1 MEKIRNFSIIAHIDH
16 GKSTFADRLL
26 EITGLKDPK
35 KKDQKCVL
43 DQLEIEQEKGITIKL
58 QAVKMQYK
66 GYELN
71 LIDTPGHVDF
81 SYEVSRSL
89 KACEGAIL
97 LVDASQ
103 GVQAQTLSTT
113 RKAQE
118 LGLKIIPVLNKIDI
132 PNINIAQKKKEFSQ
146 ILGFKED
153 EILMTSGKTGQGA
166 EDILKAIIERIPA
179 PQGDPDKPLQA
190 LIFDSFYHEHKGVVT
205 AIKVFNGTLEV
216 KNGHETKLHLLKH
229 GSEFSPKEIGI
240 FKPTLEATNRLT
252 AGEVGYIATGLKDIR
267 LFTVGDTISDKTT
280 AEALSGYQPPKP
292 MVFATLFP
300 TDPDDFPELAESL
313 TKLSLNDAAL
323 TIAQQ
328 RSNILGT
335 GFRCGFLGMLHME
348 VLQERLER
356 EYDVSLII
364 TAPSVEYKVKM
375 TNGEKLEVQTAAE
388 FPDSTYIQETQEP
401 WVDVEIF
408 TPQKYLGSIMELCQ
422 TKRGIYKDT
431 EYIKGTSSAE
441 TNLNYIILKYELPLA
456 SLITK
461 FFDNLKSISQ
471 GYASLDYKFIGYRPA
486 DVVKVAIIVNKNEV
500 PSLSF
505 LEVKQIADARARKI
519 LSVLKTAIPKHQF
532 QISLQAAIGA
542 KIAARED
549 ISAYRKDV
557 TGKLYGGDI
566 TRKKK
571 LLEKQKKGKKRLR
584 QIGGV
589 NIPQSAF
596 LAVIQD

>member
-1 MEKIRNFSIIAHIDH
+1 M
-16 GKSTFADRLL
+16 
-26 EITGLKDPK
+26 
-35 KKDQKCVL
+35 L

-58 QAVKMQYK
+58 QAVKMEYH

-89 KACEGAIL
+89 QACEGAIL

-103 GVQAQTLSTT
+103 GIQAQTLSTT

-132 PNINIAQKKKEFSQ
+132 PNINLAQRKKELTQ

-153 EILMTSGKTGQGA
+153 EILSTSGKTGAGA
-166 EDILKAIIERIPA
+166 EEVLKAIIERIPA
-179 PQGDPDKPLQA
+179 PIGDPDKPLQA
-190 LIFDSFYHEHKGVVT
+190 LIFDSFYHEHKGVV
-205 AIKVFNGTLEV
+205 AAVRIVNGTLSHQ
-216 KNGHETKLHLLKH
+216 NGQDINLHLLRN
-229 GSEFSPKEIGI
+229 GSAFSPKEVGV
-240 FKPTLEATNRLT
+240 FKPTLFPTGKLT

-267 LFTVGDTISDKTT
+267 LFTVGDTISDTT
-280 AEALSGYQPPKP
+280 QAEALPGYQPPKP

-300 TDPDDFPELAESL
+300 TDPDDFPELSESL

-328 RSNILGT
+328 RSNILGS

-356 EYDVSLII
+356 EYNVSLII

-375 TNGEKLEVQTAAE
+375 TNGEEREIQTAAE
-388 FPDSTYIQETQEP
+388 FPDASYIQETHEP

-408 TPQKYLGSIMELCQ
+408 TPQKYLGVVMDLCQ
-422 TKRGIYKDT
+422 NRRGVYKDT
-431 EYIKGTSSAE
+431 EFLSQNNSDSNLSNAE
-441 TNLNYIILKYELPLA
+441 VSLNYIIIKYELPLA

-461 FFDNLKSISQ
+461 FFDSLKSMTQ
-471 GYASLDYKFIGYRPA
+471 GYASLDYKFTGYKLA
-486 DVVKVAIIVNKNEV
+486 DVVKISILVNRNEV
-500 PSLSF
+500 ASLDF
-505 LEVKQIADARARKI
+505 LEVRQIAEARARKI
-519 LSVLKTAIPKHQF
+519 LAVLKDAIPKHQF
-532 QISLQAAIGA
+532 QVSLQAAIGA
-542 KIAARED
+542 KIVARED
-549 ISAYRKDV
+549 ISAFRKDV
-557 TGKLYGGDI
+557 TAKLYGGDI

-584 QIGGV
+584 EIGGV
-589 NIPQSAF
+589 NIPQTAF
-596 LAVIQD
+596 LAVLQD